1 MRNPEPGYSEGD
13 IKALYEE
20 SQIEIEH
27 LKSFLEKT
35 EKKQEKYEEQNLRND
50 ILQAEKES
58 LEAEKEKLEAEKK
71 TFELKFNEI
80 SLKLKLKTK
89 EYDSLLTSGKTDCK
103 SNDSEN
109 ISIGTQTVK
118 EEPTEIGI
126 VNNPCSSRSSPGIGS
141 KRSNSVTVDEH
152 RKKAKRMKTAS
163 TSRNT
168 RKSTQNKPKFT
179 CEECIDDWGSGI
191 YRDFGGDPNKKGA
204 PDPKQAIQTFNT
216 FEAFK
221 NHVVDDHDY
230 DGSFCKEK
238 SCLQNDDHDD
248 VNRPGPCASHG
259 DIICKICDLSF
270 KFQQHHDHH
279 MESNHADPNM
289 TNKQL
294 YDLYLKYKYDFYA
307 DETNQNH

>member
-89 EYDSLLTSGKTDCK
+89 EYDSLLSSGKTDCK
-103 SNDSEN
+103 ANDTER
-109 ISIGTQTVK
+109 ISAGSQTIK

-126 VNNPCSSRSSPGIGS
+126 VNVPCSPRSSTGLGS
-141 KRSNSVTVDEH
+141 KRPNSSPADEQRKIAK
-152 RKKAKRMKTAS
+152 RKKTTN
-163 TSRNT
+163 TSRNN
-168 RKSTQNKPKFT
+168 RKSSQNKPKFT
-179 CEECIDDWGSGI
+179 CERCIIDWGLEI
-191 YRDFGGDPNKKGA
+191 EYDFEKNPEDNGV
-204 PDPKQAIQTFNT
+204 PDPKEVILTFNT
-216 FEAFK
+216 FEAYK
-221 NHVVDDHDY
+221 NHVMDSVTGHNIV
-230 DGSFCKEK
+230 GLSCNEK
-238 SCLQNDDHDD
+238 SCLQEADHG
-248 VNRPGPCASHG
+248 VKSRLGNSIASHG
-259 DIICKICDLSF
+259 DIVCKICDLSF

-279 MESNHADPNM
+279 MEVEHADPNM
-289 TNKQL
+289 S
-294 YDLYLKYKYDFYA
+294 
-307 DETNQNH
+307 HII